1 MREFNSNPPKL
12 PRPLKNSFNL
22 FLLATFY
29 FLALA
34 RPAFAYVDPGTGS
47 LIFQLLISAF
57 VGGLFVIKTY
67 WQKIKN
73 WFSGTENP
81 EATNDATAC
90 DRTTEDETTV
100 NAKDGGE
107 TTNEIINSKEAEQ
120 EKKIDEQP

>member
-73 WFSGTENP
+73 WFSGT
-81 EATNDATAC
+81 
-90 DRTTEDETTV
+90 RSDETSGEV
-100 NAKDGGE
+100 NDCSKASDEGISG
-107 TTNEIINSKEAEQ
+107 KEAEQ
-120 EKKIDEQP
+120 EKKSDEQP